1 MHTSLEGRLTHH
13 LKALSTPRPYSA
25 AIQHDFLRAA
35 GGLTLSPARLALW
48 LSQDRIY
55 ASHAYPRFIGLL
67 ISKIPFDGPAVEQE
81 LNRETLALLT
91 TCLEGIIREV
101 AFFERAAKEWG
112 LDIDGW
118 IERKA
123 TRDYTAEMARVASV
137 GSLEEG
143 LVFLW
148 AMEQVCT
155 RGRFTLHAA

>member
-1 MHTSLEGRLTHH
+1 MHTSLEGRLTQH
-13 LKALSTPRPYSA
+13 LKALSAPRPYGA

-35 GGLTLSPARLALW
+35 GTLTLSPARLAVW

-55 ASHAYPRFIGLL
+55 AAHAYPHFIGLL
-67 ISKIPFDGPAVEQE
+67 ISKIPFDGAAVDEE

-101 AFFERAAKEWG
+101 AFFEGTAKAWG
-112 LDIDGW
+112 LNIDGW

-155 RGRFTLHAA
+155 RR

>member
-1 MHTSLEGRLTHH
+1 M
-13 LKALSTPRPYSA
+13 
-25 AIQHDFLRAA
+25 
-35 GGLTLSPARLALW
+35 
-48 LSQDRIY
+48 
-55 ASHAYPRFIGLL
+55 
-67 ISKIPFDGPAVEQE
+67 
-81 LNRETLALLT
+81 NRETLALLT

-148 AMEQVCT
+148 GMEQVCT
-155 RGRFTLHAA
+155 RGFTSTLHAA